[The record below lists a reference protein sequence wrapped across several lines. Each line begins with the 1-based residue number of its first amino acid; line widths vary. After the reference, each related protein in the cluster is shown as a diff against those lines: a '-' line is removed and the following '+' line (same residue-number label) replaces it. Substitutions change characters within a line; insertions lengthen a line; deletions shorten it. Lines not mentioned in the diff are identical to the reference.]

1 MKVSIATTVLL
12 LSTAALTL
20 VGCSHKQSGAITIDG
35 SDTVYPL
42 SKAMVDAFQQRNPGV
57 RITTQFSGTG
67 GGFRKFCAGH
77 IDIQG
82 ASRPIKL
89 TEGAQCKSN
98 HVEYIELPVA
108 FDSLSV
114 VVNPKNTF
122 VDCLTVQELKT
133 IWEPAAEGKI
143 NNWHQVRASFPSQP
157 LVLFG
162 PGRDSGTF
170 DYFTLAIV
178 GSESNSRDDYTK
190 STDYTVVARGVE
202 SDPNALGYFGY
213 AYYKANMDKL
223 RPVAIDSGHGCVQPS
238 PQTVA
243 HNTYQPLSRPL
254 LLYVSVAASP
264 RTEVRE
270 FIQLYLSMNSAG
282 TVSKVG
288 YVPLPP
294 AALSVQNMRFEN
306 GVTGSA
312 LGGHGSVI
320 DIVYGWFNTDAEEK
334 AKAQFVQQ

>member
-1 MKVSIATTVLL
+1 MRSTIAITVLL
-12 LSTAALTL
+12 VSAAATTL
-20 VGCSHKQSGAITIDG
+20 VACSHKQSGFITIDG

-42 SKAMVDAFQQRNPGV
+42 SKAMVDVFQQSNPGV
-57 RITTQFSGTG
+57 RFTTRFSGTG
-67 GGFRKFCAGH
+67 GGFRKFCAGQV
-77 IDIQG
+77 DIQG

-89 TEGAQCKSN
+89 TEGAECKAN
-98 HVEYIELPVA
+98 HVEYIEVPVA

-143 NNWHQVRASFPSQP
+143 NDWHQVRASFPSQP
-157 LVLFG
+157 LTLFG

-170 DYFTLAIV
+170 DYFTLAII
-178 GSESNSRDDYTK
+178 GTESSSRGDYAK
-190 STDYTVVARGVE
+190 STDYRVVARGVA

-213 AYYKANMDKL
+213 AYYKANMDRLK
-223 RPVAIDSGHGCVQPS
+223 PVAIDNGHGCVPPS

-243 HNTYQPLSRPL
+243 RNTYEPLSRPL
-254 LLYVSVAASP
+254 LLYITVAASS
-264 RTEVRE
+264 RSEVRA
-270 FIQLYLSMNSAG
+270 FVHLYLSMRSAG
-282 TVSKVG
+282 TVRNVG
-288 YVPLPP
+288 YVPLPA
-294 AALSVQNMRFEN
+294 AALTVQTSRFEN

-320 DIVYGWFNTDAEEK
+320 DVVYGWFNTDAQQK
-334 AKAQFVQQ
+334 LKAQLQ

>member
-1 MKVSIATTVLL
+1 MKSAKAITVLF
-12 LSTAALTL
+12 LSATAATL
-20 VGCSHKQSGAITIDG
+20 VGCSQKHSGVITIDG

-42 SKAMVDAFQQRNPGV
+42 SKAMVDVFHQSNPGV
-57 RITTQFSGTG
+57 KFDVRFSGTG
-67 GGFRKFCAGH
+67 GGFRKFCAGQV
-77 IDIQG
+77 DIQG
-82 ASRPIKL
+82 ASRPINA
-89 TEGAQCKSN
+89 TEGAQCKAN
-98 HVEYIELPVA
+98 HVDYIELPIA

-122 VDCLTVQELKT
+122 VDCLTVQELK
-133 IWEPAAEGKI
+133 IVWEPAAEGKI
-143 NNWHQVRASFPSQP
+143 NNWQQVRASFPSQP

-162 PGRDSGTF
+162 PGRDNGTF

-178 GSESNSRDDYTK
+178 GDESSSRDDYTK

-213 AYYKANMDKL
+213 AYYKANKDKL
-223 RPVAIDSGHGCVQPS
+223 KLVAIDNGHGCVEPS
-238 PQTVA
+238 PHAVA

-254 LLYVSVAASP
+254 LLYIKVAAAS
-264 RTEVRE
+264 RSEVKA
-270 FIQLYLSMNSAG
+270 FVQLYLNMSGAD

-294 AALSVQNMRFEN
+294 GALAVQNSRFEN

-312 LGGHGSVI
+312 LGGHGSVK
-320 DIVYGWFNTDAEEK
+320 DIVYGWFNTDEEEK
-334 AKAQFVQQ
+334 VKAQLVQ

>member
-1 MKVSIATTVLL
+1 MRTTRVITIFFLSAAAATL
-12 LSTAALTL
+12 A
-20 VGCSHKQSGAITIDG
+20 GCSQKQSGVITIDG

-42 SKAMVDAFQQRNPGV
+42 SKAMADAFHQSNPGV
-57 RITTQFSGTG
+57 QFDTKFSGTG
-67 GGFRKFCAGH
+67 GGFRKFCAGQV
-77 IDIQG
+77 DIQG
-82 ASRPIKL
+82 ASRAINA
-89 TEGAQCKSN
+89 TEGAQCKAN

-114 VVNPKNTF
+114 VVNPRNTF

-143 NNWHQVRASFPSQP
+143 NNWQQIRASFPSRP

-178 GSESNSRDDYTK
+178 GNESSSRDDYTK
-190 STDYTVVARGVE
+190 SEDYTVVERGVE
-202 SDPNALGYFGY
+202 SDPNTLGYFGY
-213 AYYKANMDKL
+213 AYYKANKDRLKL
-223 RPVAIDSGHGCVQPS
+223 VAIDSGHGCVQPS

-243 HNTYQPLSRPL
+243 NDTYRPLSRPL
-254 LLYVSVAASP
+254 LLYVNVAASG
-264 RTEVRE
+264 RREVRE
-270 FIQLYLSMNSAG
+270 FVELYLNFSSAG

-294 AALSVQNMRFEN
+294 SALTVQNSRFEK

-320 DIVYGWFNTDAEEK
+320 GIVHDWFNVSEEEK
-334 AKAQFVQQ
+334 VKAQLVQ